1 MCDRVLVIV
10 GRENGSAPGFLNEE
24 KEHASQGAPHAVRI
38 LSSRRRPVRL
48 SGLYCHGR
56 PAAPSPLAYALPWER
71 QPLVAALRPG
81 DVSRFRRSE
90 ERRLGKECVSTGRYR
105 W

>member
-38 LSSRRRPVRL
+38 LSNRRRPVRL

-71 QPLVAALRPG
+71 QPLIAALRPG
-81 DVSRFRRSE
+81 GSEGRRVGKACVGACRSR
-90 ERRLGKECVSTGRYR
+90 